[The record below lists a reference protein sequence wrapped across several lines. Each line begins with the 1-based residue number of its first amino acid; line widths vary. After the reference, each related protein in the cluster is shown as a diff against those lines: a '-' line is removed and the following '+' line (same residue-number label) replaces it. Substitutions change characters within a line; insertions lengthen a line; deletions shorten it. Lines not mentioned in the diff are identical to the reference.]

1 MALSVPGL
9 VMAVI
14 HLDHGTT
21 IHDEIAMLIADACEC
36 DRIVRVDL
44 EADRLARWYPGLM
57 RADIVARIIELASQ
71 ADVIVEFGR
80 AMRGHPYSA

>member
-1 MALSVPGL
+1 
-9 VMAVI
+9 MAVI
-14 HLDHGTT
+14 HLDHATT
-21 IHDEIAMLIADACEC
+21 IHDEIAMLIADACDT

-57 RADIVARIIELASQ
+57 RADIVVQIVEMASH
-71 ADVIVEFGR
+71 ANVIVEFGR

>member
-1 MALSVPGL
+1 
-9 VMAVI
+9 MAVI
-14 HLDHGTT
+14 HLDRGTT
-21 IHDEIAMLIADACEC
+21 IHDEIAMLIADACAC

-44 EADRLARWYPGLM
+44 EADRLARWYPGLT
-57 RADIVARIIELASQ
+57 RADIVAQIIDLASR